1 MLIVKSQVMKKYLI
15 IATLFLSIFNLN
27 AQNKD
32 YELWSFETNDRI
44 YSNPQIHG
52 NTLYFGCNDNTFYAI
67 DANNEDELW
76 QYQINTYIQSGSTIV
91 DSIIFFEAGN
101 NCYAL
106 NKDTG
111 EEIWIYV
118 NNDSQGEEKLDNWD
132 YHHATPVI
140 DDSLVYFG
148 LGNGSMLGIEIA
160 TGNIKVQ
167 TSAVDSV
174 PIRSTPVVNDGILYF
189 GDWDGKAYAYDIN
202 ANEILWTR
210 NTYVGPPPYE
220 TFGMLNTKMLVYDSM
235 LIMGAR
241 NPRIYALNAYTGNP
255 EWIFE
260 VSDGGWISGDP
271 YIENDTLY
279 IGGSD
284 CHKLFALD
292 VHTGDLFWD
301 YMFLYNNF
309 SQPKVCGD
317 YVLFTTGNAYAN
329 NGTNYGHG
337 YLYAVN
343 KFDGSLKNFSR
354 IGGNLFTTPIFHNGQ
369 IIVGSDDK
377 HIYSLDSIS
386 FVSTYVNIEET
397 GINSVV
403 DPKFYPNPFKD
414 SITISYDLVLPTKVT
429 IIIYSWSGQE
439 IKRSHTEKR
448 TVGEYEFLWDGKDQ
462 QNNEVSPG
470 AYVVEIHSKM
480 VSTSQ
485 VIIKQ

>member
-1 MLIVKSQVMKKYLI
+1 M
-15 IATLFLSIFNLN
+15 IAQDSN
-27 AQNKD
+27 

-52 NTLYFGCNDNTFYAI
+52 NTIYFGCNDNIFYAI
-67 DANNEDELW
+67 DADDGTELW
-76 QYQINTYIQSGSTIV
+76 QYQIDTYIQSSSTIV

-111 EEIWIYV
+111 EEIWIHIT
-118 NNDSQGEEKLDNWD
+118 NDEQGAEKLDHWD

-148 LGNGSMLGIEIA
+148 LGNGSILGLEIA
-160 TGNIKVQ
+160 TGNQKIH
-167 TSAVDSV
+167 TSTIDSV
-174 PIRSTPVVNDGILYF
+174 PIRSTPVISDGILYF
-189 GDWDGKAYAYDIN
+189 GGWDGKAYAFDIT
-202 ANEILWTR
+202 ANEIIWTR
-210 NTYVGPPPYE
+210 ETYVGPPPYG
-220 TFGMLNTKMLVYDSM
+220 TFGMLNTNMLIYDSL
-235 LIMGAR
+235 LIMGGR
-241 NPRIYALNAYTGNP
+241 NPRIYALNAYTGSP
-255 EWIFE
+255 EWFFE

-271 YIENDTLY
+271 TIVNDTLY

-292 VHTGDLFWD
+292 VHSGDLIWD
-301 YMFLYNNF
+301 YTFNYNNF
-309 SQPKVCGD
+309 SQPKICGD

-329 NGTNYGHG
+329 NGSNYGRG

-343 KFDGSLKNFSR
+343 RFDGSLKNFSL

-377 HIYSLDSIS
+377 HLYALDSAL
-386 FVSTYVNIEET
+386 FVSTYVDIKET
-397 GINSVV
+397 GDNCIQ

-414 SITISYDLVLPTKVT
+414 SITISYNVVIPTEV
-429 IIIYSWSGQE
+429 IIAIYSWSGQE
-439 IKRSHTEKR
+439 ITKYYEGEKI
-448 TVGEYEFLWDGKDQ
+448 VGKHELVWYGNDQ
-462 QNNEVSPG
+462 HDNEVSEG
-470 AYVVEIHSKM
+470 AYVVEIISKM
-480 VSTSQ
+480 VSNST

>member
-1 MLIVKSQVMKKYLI
+1 MKKYLI
-15 IATLFLSIFNLN
+15 IASLFLSVYNMI
-27 AQNKD
+27 AQDSD

-44 YSNPQIHG
+44 YSNPQISG
-52 NTLYFGCNDNTFYAI
+52 NTIYFGCNDNTYYAI
-67 DANNEDELW
+67 DANNGTELW
-76 QYQINTYIQSGSTIV
+76 QYQISTNIQSGSVFV
-91 DSIIFFEAGN
+91 DSIVFFEAGN

-106 NKDTG
+106 NKNTG

-118 NNDSQGEEKLDNWD
+118 NTDDQGEEKLDHWD

-148 LGNGSMLGIEIA
+148 LGNGSMLGLEIT
-160 TGNIKVQ
+160 TGDLKVH
-167 TSAVDSV
+167 TSTIDSV
-174 PIRSTPVVNDGILYF
+174 PIRSTPVISDGILYY
-189 GDWDGKAYAYDIN
+189 GGWEGKAYAFDIQ

-220 TFGMLNTKMLVYDSM
+220 TFGMLNTKMLIYDS
-235 LIMGAR
+235 LLVMGGR
-241 NPRIYALNAYTGNP
+241 NPRIYALNAYTGSP
-255 EWIFE
+255 EWFFQ

-284 CHKLFALD
+284 CHQLFALD
-292 VHTGDLFWD
+292 VHTGDLIWD
-301 YMFLYNNF
+301 YTFLYNNF

-354 IGGNLFTTPIFHNGQ
+354 IGGNIFTTPIFHNGQ
-369 IIVGSDDK
+369 IIVGSDDN
-377 HIYSLDSIS
+377 HIYSLDSAS
-386 FVSTYVNIEET
+386 FVSTYVDIKET
-397 GINSVV
+397 GINSVE
-403 DPKFYPNPFKD
+403 DPNFYPNPFRD
-414 SITISYDLVLPTKVT
+414 SITIIYNVVIPTEVT
-429 IIIYSWSGQE
+429 IIIYSWSGKE
-439 IKRSHTEKR
+439 IERYNEGDKL
-448 TVGEYEFLWDGKDQ
+448 VGKHELVWYGNDKKD
-462 QNNEVSPG
+462 NKVSAG
-470 AYVVEIHSKM
+470 AYVVEINSKM
-480 VSTSQ
+480 ASSST